1 MNELVLLGLI
11 VAGLALFGAVAVR
24 FGADS
29 RETAMDTRGPA
40 HSVVLG

>member
-1 MNELVLLGLI
+1 MTELVLLGLI

-29 RETAMDTRGPA
+29 RPAAIDTRGPA
-40 HSVVLG
+40 QSVTLR

>member
-1 MNELVLLGLI
+1 MNEFVVFGLI

-29 RETAMDTRGPA
+29 RQADMDTRGPA
-40 HSVVLG
+40 KSVGLR

>member
-1 MNELVLLGLI
+1 MSEFVLLGAI

-29 RETAMDTRGPA
+29 RQTTTDTQSPA
-40 HSVVLG
+40 KSVALR

>member
-1 MNELVLLGLI
+1 MNEFVLLGLI

-29 RETAMDTRGPA
+29 RQTTTDTQDPA
-40 HSVVLG
+40 KTVALR

>member
-1 MNELVLLGLI
+1 MNELVLWGLI

-29 RETAMDTRGPA
+29 RPATTDTRGPA
-40 HSVVLG
+40 QSVGLR